1 MRCSG
6 WSSLAISACS
16 ASALILAAPAAA
28 HVTVVPAFVSAGD
41 AGTLS
46 LTAPNERGVDMTG
59 FVVSVP
65 SEFRIVEAR
74 SDGSW
79 RGAVQGST
87 ATWQGGSLE
96 SGADATFTLELEG
109 PAAPGPAT
117 IEAEQRYPGGEVV
130 RWPVALT
137 VTPFTESP
145 PQNLGWALVT
155 ALVGLVVIAGIGVA
169 IVRRAR
175 SVQEG

>member
-6 WSSLAISACS
+6 WSSLAISVCS
-16 ASALILAAPAAA
+16 ALALAAPAAA
-28 HVTVVPAFVSAGD
+28 H
-41 AGTLS
+41 
-46 LTAPNERGVDMTG
+46 LTAVPPFIAANDSATVSLSGPNERDVAMTG
-59 FVVSVP
+59 LGVTVP
-65 SEFRIVEAR
+65 SEFRIVHAHPA
-74 SDGSW
+74 DGWESSV
-79 RGAVQGST
+79 RGST
-87 ATWQGGSLE
+87 AIWTEGSLAP
-96 SGADATFTLELEG
+96 GAEAAFSLQVEG
-109 PAAPGPAT
+109 PTAPGPAT
-117 IEAEQRYPGGEVV
+117 IVAEQRYLGGEVV

-137 VTPFTESP
+137 VTPSTESP